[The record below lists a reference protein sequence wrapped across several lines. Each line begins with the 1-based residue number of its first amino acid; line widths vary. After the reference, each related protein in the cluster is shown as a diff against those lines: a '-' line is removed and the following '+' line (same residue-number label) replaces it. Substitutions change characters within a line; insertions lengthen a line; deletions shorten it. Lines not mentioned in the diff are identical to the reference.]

1 MQMGSYETLDGCS
14 DARGKATQQKFF
26 FFASS
31 IPKYSFCIYNTKKK
45 IYRSK
50 SCIISEC
57 GLLMHASFMHLFFI
71 YFIYICLPL
80 HTCNHGMAC
89 FRMYQPI
96 IELLLQCISIF
107 IFFLSSSFKWRVVS
121 RT

>member
-45 IYRSK
+45 YIEASR
-50 SCIISEC
+50 
-57 GLLMHASFMHLFFI
+57 ASFQ
-71 YFIYICLPL
+71 
-80 HTCNHGMAC
+80 N
-89 FRMYQPI
+89 
-96 IELLLQCISIF
+96 
-107 IFFLSSSFKWRVVS
+107 VVC
-121 RT
+121 